1 MEQRLGQ
8 TLQYAAFHFGP
19 NSLLPALHKA
29 HGRSVL
35 VHGNPKHF
43 LTAVPN
49 TQFVLVRGGGEVVC
63 LLLPPL
69 EP

>member
-1 MEQRLGQ
+1 M
-8 TLQYAAFHFGP
+8 
-19 NSLLPALHKA
+19 LLSTSVPTSSYPLCTKA

-35 VHGNPKHF
+35 VHEKNPKHF